1 MGVAQAL
8 FLRGD
13 AHGIYLN
20 INQKLINLILYVAA
34 DIVNFLEFTRNFFL
48 GYSSSLT
55 IQLVILGFVQ
65 GIDLHGIFSHRDPLL
80 TLIS

>member
-48 GYSSSLT
+48 GYSSSFDHPAGNFG
-55 IQLVILGFVQ
+55 VSADVY
-65 GIDLHGIFSHRDPLL
+65 
-80 TLIS
+80 